1 MTDADLLRALG
12 RLEGRLEGIERGIGS
27 NRDATLKLADRVDGL
42 TERVAQLERARAWLA
57 GVAAAVSA
65 TVTLTGSWLFRHLFQ
80 IPPS

>member
-42 TERVAQLERARAWLA
+42 AERVAQLERARAWLT
-57 GVAAAVSA
+57 GMAAAVSA
-65 TVTLTGSWLFRHLFQ
+65 VITLSGSWLARRLFDG
-80 IPPS
+80 SAS